1 MKKLIAILIISTT
14 GLYGCA
20 THSSD
25 IAAPKSYTP
34 AVQTTPQSGASQT
47 NVSSEALVTSPA
59 AFLAQQKTSD
69 LKTQKTLPGIA
80 AV

>member
-20 THSSD
+20 THSSSD

-47 NVSSEALVTSPA
+47 NVSSESLVTSPA
-59 AFLAQQKTSD
+59 AFLAQQKHLI
-69 LKTQKTLPGIA
+69 LKLKRR
-80 AV
+80 